1 MRTEHTI
8 LKKLAW
14 GAPLLLGSM
23 LFVQCSS
30 DNTADRNADT
40 MSADGVNNEMA
51 DDNTVTRSE
60 LDAEVN
66 AMYDEQNAAT
76 GSTTTGSTVSTT
88 TVTYTPAKERVM
100 ATNDMRGLR
109 NLLVADLEAV
119 RVRLNDGARPAPA
132 READKA
138 LAADLAQGLERVDRA
153 LEALGASTD
162 ATWASMRDVQLKEV
176 SEVRS
181 WMADYRSQE
190 TWSMK

>member
-8 LKKLAW
+8 LKELAW
-14 GAPLLLGSM
+14 GAPLLLGSL

-30 DNTADRNADT
+30 DSTTDRNTDT
-40 MSADGVNNEMA
+40 MSADGVNNVMA
-51 DDNTVTRSE
+51 DDDTVTRSE

-132 READKA
+132 RETDKA

-181 WMADYRSQE
+181 WMADYRSKE